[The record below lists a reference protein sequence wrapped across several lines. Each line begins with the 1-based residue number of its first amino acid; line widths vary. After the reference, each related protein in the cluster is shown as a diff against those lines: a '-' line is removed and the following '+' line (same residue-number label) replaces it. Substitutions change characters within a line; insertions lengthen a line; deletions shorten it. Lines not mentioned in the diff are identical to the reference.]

1 MGTHEAIIPG
11 SFRSAKS
18 CAQFMHDNFV
28 CNFMVILRSEI
39 SVSAIEPDVFAFP
52 TADTC
57 VLAVGGC
64 ADFESARSTSGLAEG
79 QP

>member
-1 MGTHEAIIPG
+1 MHE
-11 SFRSAKS
+11 
-18 CAQFMHDNFV
+18 NFESIV
-28 CNFMVILRSEI
+28 MVILKSEI
-39 SVSAIEPDVFAFP
+39 SVSAIEPDVFTFS

-64 ADFESARSTSGLAEG
+64 ADFGSARSTSGLAEG

>member
-1 MGTHEAIIPG
+1 
-11 SFRSAKS
+11 
-18 CAQFMHDNFV
+18 MHDNFV
-28 CNFMVILRSEI
+28 CTFMVILRSEI
-39 SVSAIEPDVFAFP
+39 TVSAIEPDVFTFSS
-52 TADTC
+52 ADTC